1 MSRSNIKSR
10 DNRRPDIRRPAAP
23 GRKAGRRSKLILT
36 AGLVLISLGIWGCA
50 LGPDFV
56 PPAAPEVTG
65 YTQGQASSKT
75 IAADGKQQQFE
86 WGAKISRAWWHLFQ
100 SDKLDRVIK
109 LAVANNQN
117 LQAAQARLRESQAN
131 LQAGYGVFF
140 PQIEGKSD
148 ITRQKFNSASFGGSG
163 SGTLFTVYSA
173 SAAVS
178 YNFDF
183 FGRSRRTVEGLKAQ
197 SDYQDYEARATYLSL
212 LGRVINTVI
221 AEASYRA
228 QIKATREIIGDQQ
241 HQLDIME
248 AQVKAGIIA
257 SQDVLSMRARLA
269 STVATLPPLQQSL
282 DQARHLLAT
291 LVGQIPSAWTPPE
304 VGFADFTLPEHL
316 PVSLPSD
323 LVRQRPDILA
333 AEAQLHV
340 ASADIGVATANM
352 FPSIDLTGAYG
363 QSTIKSSLLFNP
375 ISNFWNLG
383 VGLTAPLFQ
392 GGTLWYKRKAAL
404 AAYDS
409 ALADYR
415 QTVLAAFAQ
424 VADTLRALEHDA
436 QTLNAQSQALESS
449 QQSLKLVQENY
460 KAGKADYVQ
469 VLIADLQY
477 QQARIGYLT
486 AKAQR
491 YQDSATLIAALG
503 GGWWNAQPESG
514 AAKKAR

>member
-1 MSRSNIKSR
+1 MSRNNNPSWDKIR
-10 DNRRPDIRRPAAP
+10 PDRRPNLWID
-23 GRKAGRRSKLILT
+23 KAGRQPKLFLT
-36 AGLVLISLGIWGCA
+36 AGLVLIIMGIWGCA

-56 PPAAPEVTG
+56 SPAAPEADS
-65 YTQGQASSKT
+65 YTQGKTPSET
-75 IAADGKQQQFE
+75 IAADGKQQQFD
-86 WGAKISRAWWHLFQ
+86 WGARVSHEWWHLFQ
-100 SDKLDRVIK
+100 SDKLNSVIQ
-109 LAVANNQN
+109 LAVANSQT

-148 ITRQKFNSASFGGSG
+148 ITRQKSNSAGFGSSVG
-163 SGTLFTVYSA
+163 GTTFTVYSV

-183 FGRSRRTVEGLKAQ
+183 FGRNRRTVEGLKAQ
-197 SDYQDYEARATYLSL
+197 SDFQDYEGRAAYLTL
-212 LGRVINTVI
+212 LGRVINSVI
-221 AEASYRA
+221 AMASYRA
-228 QIKATREIIGDQQ
+228 QIKATREIIDDQQ
-241 HQLDIME
+241 RQLKIME

-257 SQDVLSMRARLA
+257 SQDILSMRARLA

-282 DQARHLLAT
+282 DRTRHLLAT
-291 LVGQIPSAWTPPE
+291 LVGQVPSAWTPPE
-304 VGFADFTLPEHL
+304 VRFEDLSLPEHL
-316 PVSLPSD
+316 PISLPSD

-340 ASADIGVATANM
+340 ASANIGVATANM
-352 FPSIDLTGAYG
+352 FPSIDLTGQYG
-363 QSTIKSSLLFNP
+363 QASIESSLLFNP

-383 VGLTAPLFQ
+383 AGLTAPLFQ

-404 AAYDS
+404 AAYDA

-436 QTLNAQSQALESS
+436 QTLKAQSQALDSS
-449 QQSLKLVQENY
+449 RQSLKLVQANY
-460 KAGKADYVQ
+460 TAGKANYVQ

-486 AKAQR
+486 TKAQR
-491 YQDSATLIAALG
+491 YQDSAALFAALG
-503 GGWWNAQPESG
+503 GGWWNTQTAAG
-514 AAKKAR
+514 AAKKVP

>member
-1 MSRSNIKSR
+1 
-10 DNRRPDIRRPAAP
+10 
-23 GRKAGRRSKLILT
+23 LLT
-36 AGLVLISLGIWGCA
+36 AGLVLISMSIWRCA

-56 PPAAPEVTG
+56 PPPAPEVEG
-65 YTQGQASSKT
+65 YTQGKAPAET
-75 IAADGKQQQFE
+75 IPAEGKQQQFE
-86 WGAKISRAWWHLFQ
+86 WGARISREWWHLFQ
-100 SDKLDRVIK
+100 SDKLNRVIQ
-109 LAVANNQN
+109 LAVANNQT

-131 LQAGYGVFF
+131 LRAGYGLFF
-140 PQIEGKSD
+140 PQIEGKAD
-148 ITRQKFNSASFGGSG
+148 ITREKFNASSFGGSG
-163 SGTLFTVYSA
+163 AGTLFTVYST
-173 SAAVS
+173 SGAVS

-183 FGRSRRTVEGLKAQ
+183 FGRNRRTVEGLKAQ
-197 SDYQDYEARATYLSL
+197 SDYQDYESRATYLTL
-212 LGRVINTVI
+212 LGRVINAVI

-228 QIKATREIIGDQQ
+228 QIQATQEIIDDQQ

-269 STVATLPPLQQSL
+269 STEATLPPLKQSL
-282 DQARHLLAT
+282 DQSRHLLAT
-291 LVGQIPSAWTPPE
+291 LVGQVPSAWTPPE
-304 VGFADFTLPEHL
+304 VGFADLTLPEHL

-333 AEAQLHV
+333 VEAQLHV
-340 ASADIGVATANM
+340 ASANIGVATANM
-352 FPSIDLTGAYG
+352 FPSIDLTAQYG
-363 QSTIKSSLLFNP
+363 QSAIKRSLLFNP
-375 ISNFWNLG
+375 VSNFWNLG

-404 AAYDS
+404 AAYDA

-415 QTVLAAFAQ
+415 QTVLDAFAQ

-436 QTLNAQSQALESS
+436 ETLNAQLQALASS

-460 KAGKADYVQ
+460 RAGKADYVQ

-491 YQDSATLIAALG
+491 YQDSAALIAALG
-503 GGWWNAQPESG
+503 GGWWNVQPKTDI
-514 AAKKAR
+514 AKKVRQH

>member
-1 MSRSNIKSR
+1 MLDSKIQSWNHS
-10 DNRRPDIRRPAAP
+10 RPDLQRHAA
-23 GRKAGRRSKLILT
+23 GGKAGRRWDLLLV
-36 AGLVLISLGIWGCA
+36 AGLLLISTTIWGCA

-56 PPAAPEVTG
+56 PPAAPKVEG
-65 YTQGQASSKT
+65 YTRGKAPAET
-75 IAADGKQQQFE
+75 IAADGKQQQFD
-86 WGAKISRAWWHLFQ
+86 WGAKISREWWRLFQ
-100 SDKLDRVIK
+100 SDKLNSVVQ
-109 LAVANNQN
+109 LAVANNQT

-131 LQAGYGVFF
+131 LRAGYGVFF
-140 PQIEGKSD
+140 PQIEGKAD
-148 ITRQKFNSASFGGSG
+148 ITREKFNSSSFGGSG
-163 SGTLFTVYSA
+163 PATLFTVYST
-173 SAAVS
+173 SGAVS

-197 SDYQDYEARATYLSL
+197 SDYQDYESQATYLTL
-212 LGRVINTVI
+212 LGRVINAVI

-228 QIKATREIIGDQQ
+228 QIQATQEIIDDQQ

-257 SQDVLSMRARLA
+257 SQNVLSMRAQLA
-269 STVATLPPLQQSL
+269 STEATLPPLQQSL
-282 DQARHLLAT
+282 DQSRHLLAT
-291 LVGQIPSAWTPPE
+291 LVGQVPSVWTPPE
-304 VGFADFTLPEHL
+304 IGFADLTLPEHL

-352 FPSIDLTGAYG
+352 FPSIDLTAQYG
-363 QSTIKSSLLFNP
+363 QSTIDSSLLFNP
-375 ISNFWNLG
+375 VSNFWNLG

-404 AAYDS
+404 AAYDG

-449 QQSLKLVQENY
+449 QQSLKLVRENY

-503 GGWWNAQPESG
+503 GGWWNTKPKAV
-514 AAKKAR
+514 AAKMVQ

>member
-1 MSRSNIKSR
+1 MSRKEIHLWL
-10 DNRRPDIRRPAAP
+10 NRRSAIRRHAAP
-23 GRKAGRRSKLILT
+23 AKTRRRRRLFLT
-36 AGLVLISLGIWGCA
+36 AGFVLISMGIWGCA
-50 LGPDFV
+50 VGPDFV
-56 PPAAPEVTG
+56 PPRAPEVQT
-65 YTQGQASSKT
+65 YTRGKAPSET
-75 IAADGKQQQFE
+75 IPADGKQQQFE
-86 WGAKISRAWWHLFQ
+86 WGAKISREWWHLFQ
-100 SDKLDRVIK
+100 SDKLDRVIQ
-109 LAVANNQN
+109 LAVTNNQT

-131 LQAGYGVFF
+131 LEAGYGVFF
-140 PQIEGKSD
+140 PQIEGKAD
-148 ITRQKFNSASFGGSG
+148 VTRQKFNSASFGGSG
-163 SGTLFTVYSA
+163 AGTIFTVYSG

-183 FGRSRRTVEGLKAQ
+183 FGRNRRTVEGLKAQ
-197 SDYQDYEARATYLSL
+197 SDYQDYEARATYLTL

-228 QIKATREIIGDQQ
+228 QIGATREIIDDQQ

-257 SQDVLSMRARLA
+257 SQNVLSMRARLA

-282 DQARHLLAT
+282 DQSRHLLAT
-291 LVGQIPSAWTPPE
+291 LVGQMPSAWTPPE
-304 VGFADFTLPEHL
+304 VGFADLTLPEHL

-340 ASADIGVATANM
+340 ASANIGVATANM
-352 FPSIDLTGAYG
+352 FPSIDLTGQYG
-363 QSTIKSSLLFNP
+363 QSSTQSGLLFNS

-383 VGLTAPLFQ
+383 VGLTAPLFH

-404 AAYDS
+404 AAFDG

-415 QTVLAAFAQ
+415 QTVLAAFSQ

-436 QTLNAQSQALESS
+436 ETLNAQSQALTSS
-449 QQSLKLVQENY
+449 QQSLRLVQENY

-503 GGWWNAQPESG
+503 GGWWNAQPDAR
-514 AAKKAR
+514 AAKKDT

>member
-1 MSRSNIKSR
+1 MRRSIW
-10 DNRRPDIRRPAAP
+10 A
-23 GRKAGRRSKLILT
+23 GKAGRLLKLFLT
-36 AGLVLISLGIWGCA
+36 VGLVLIGMGIWGCA
-50 LGPDFV
+50 VGPDFV
-56 PPAAPEVTG
+56 SPAAPQVKG
-65 YTQGQASSKT
+65 YTQGKAPSET
-75 IAADGKQQQFE
+75 IAADGKQQHFE
-86 WGAKISRAWWHLFQ
+86 WGAQISREWWHLFQ
-100 SDKLDRVIK
+100 SDKLDRVIQ
-109 LAVANNQN
+109 LAVANNQT
-117 LQAAQARLRESQAN
+117 LQAAQARLHESQAN

-148 ITRQKFNSASFGGSG
+148 ITRQKSNSASFGSSVG
-163 SGTLFTVYSA
+163 GTVFNVYSV

-183 FGRSRRTVEGLKAQ
+183 FGLNRRTVEGLKAQ
-197 SDYQDYEARATYLSL
+197 SDFQDYEGRAAYLTL
-212 LGRVINTVI
+212 LGRVINAVI
-221 AEASYRA
+221 AQASYEA
-228 QIKATREIIGDQQ
+228 QIKATREIIDDQQ
-241 HQLDIME
+241 RQLKIME
-248 AQVKAGIIA
+248 AQAKAGIIA

-282 DQARHLLAT
+282 DQTRHLLAT
-291 LVGQIPSAWTPPE
+291 LVGQVPSAWTPPQ
-304 VGFADFTLPEHL
+304 VGFEDLTLPEHL
-316 PVSLPSD
+316 PISLPSD

-340 ASADIGVATANM
+340 ASANIGVATANM
-352 FPSIDLTGAYG
+352 FPSIDLTGQYG
-363 QSTIKSSLLFNP
+363 QASTESSLLFKS
-375 ISNFWNLG
+375 ISNFWSLG
-383 VGLTAPLFQ
+383 AALTAPLFQ

-404 AAYDS
+404 AAYDA

-436 QTLNAQSQALESS
+436 QTLKAQSQAFESS
-449 QQSLKLVQENY
+449 AQSLKLVQENY

-491 YQDSATLIAALG
+491 YQDSATLFAALG
-503 GGWWNAQPESG
+503 GGWWNAQPAAG
-514 AAKKAR
+514 AAKKNP

>member
-1 MSRSNIKSR
+1 MLRNNIQSR
-10 DNRRPDIRRPAAP
+10 DYHRPDRRRFAAP
-23 GRKAGRRSKLILT
+23 RQANEWQK
-36 AGLVLISLGIWGCA
+36 LVLIAGFVLISMGIWGCA

-56 PPAAPEVTG
+56 PPAPPEVEG
-65 YTQGQASSKT
+65 YTQGKTPAET

-86 WGAKISRAWWHLFQ
+86 WGAKISRDWWHLFQ
-100 SDKLDRVIK
+100 SDKLDRVIQ
-109 LAVANNQN
+109 LAVANNPT

-140 PQIEGKSD
+140 PQIEGKAD
-148 ITRQKFNSASFGGSG
+148 ITREKFNAASFGGSG
-163 SGTLFTVYSA
+163 PATLFTVYST

-197 SDYQDYEARATYLSL
+197 SDYQNYESQATYLTL
-212 LGRVINTVI
+212 LGRVINAVI
-221 AEASYRA
+221 AEASYRS
-228 QIKATREIIGDQQ
+228 QIQATQEIIDDQQ
-241 HQLDIME
+241 HQLNIME

-269 STVATLPPLQQSL
+269 STQATLPPLQQSL
-282 DQARHLLAT
+282 DQTRHLLAT
-291 LVGQIPSAWTPPE
+291 LVGQVPAAWTPPE
-304 VGFADFTLPEHL
+304 VGFTDFTLPEHL

-352 FPSIDLTGAYG
+352 FPSIDLTAQYG
-363 QSTIKSSLLFNP
+363 QSTIKSGLLFNP

-392 GGTLWYKRKAAL
+392 GGRLWYQRKAAL
-404 AAYDS
+404 AAYDA

-436 QTLNAQSQALESS
+436 QALDAQSQALESS

-503 GGWWNAQPESG
+503 GGWWNAP
-514 AAKKAR
+514 AKTDNAKKVR

>member
-1 MSRSNIKSR
+1 MSRSNIKSWNNPR
-10 DNRRPDIRRPAAP
+10 PDWRRYTASGKTGRRP
-23 GRKAGRRSKLILT
+23 KLILI

-56 PPAAPEVTG
+56 PPAAPEASG
-65 YTQGQASSKT
+65 YTQGKTPAKT
-75 IAADGKQQQFE
+75 IAADGKQQQFD
-86 WGAKISRAWWHLFQ
+86 WGARISRDWWHLFQ
-100 SDKLDRVIK
+100 SEKMDRVVK
-109 LAVANNQN
+109 LALANNQN

-140 PQIEGKSD
+140 PQIGGKAD
-148 ITRQKFNSASFGGSG
+148 ITRQKYNSASFGGSG
-163 SGTLFTVYSA
+163 PGTEFTVYSA

-183 FGRSRRTVEGLKAQ
+183 FGRNRRTVEGLKAQ
-197 SDYQDYEARATYLSL
+197 SDYQDYEARATYLTL
-212 LGRVINTVI
+212 LGRVINGVI

-228 QIKATREIIGDQQ
+228 QITATQEIIDDQKR
-241 HQLDIME
+241 QLDIME
-248 AQVKAGIIA
+248 AQLKVGIIA

-269 STVATLPPLQQSL
+269 STMATLPPLQQSL
-282 DQARHLLAT
+282 DQTRHLLAT
-291 LVGQIPSAWTPPE
+291 LVGQLPASWTPPD
-304 VGFADFTLPEHL
+304 VGFADITLPEKL
-316 PVSLPSD
+316 PVSLPSN

-363 QSTIKSSLLFNP
+363 QTTIKRSLFFNP

-392 GGTLWYKRKAAL
+392 GGKLWYKRKAAL
-404 AAYDS
+404 AAYDA

-436 QTLNAQSQALESS
+436 ETLNAQSQALESS

-460 KAGKADYVQ
+460 SAGKADYVQ

-486 AKAQR
+486 SKAQR

-503 GGWWNAQPESG
+503 GGWWNNQPD
-514 AAKKAR
+514 

>member
-1 MSRSNIKSR
+1 MR
-10 DNRRPDIRRPAAP
+10 A
-23 GRKAGRRSKLILT
+23 GKAGRLHKLFLT
-36 AGLVLISLGIWGCA
+36 AGVVLIIMGIGGCA

-56 PPAAPEVTG
+56 SPAAPEVEG
-65 YTQGQASSKT
+65 YTQGKAPSET
-75 IAADGKQQQFE
+75 IPADGKKQHFE
-86 WGAKISRAWWHLFQ
+86 WGARVSREWWHLFQ
-100 SDKLDRVIK
+100 SDKLDSVIQ
-109 LAVANNQN
+109 LAVANNQS

-148 ITRQKFNSASFGGSG
+148 MTRQKFNSASFGSSVG
-163 SGTLFTVYSA
+163 GTVFTVYSV

-183 FGRSRRTVEGLKAQ
+183 FGRNRRTVESLKAQ
-197 SDYQDYEARATYLSL
+197 SDFQGYESRAAYLTL
-212 LGRVINTVI
+212 LGRIINAVI
-221 AEASYRA
+221 AQASYRA
-228 QIKATREIIGDQQ
+228 QIQATREIIADQQ
-241 HQLDIME
+241 RQLKIME

-282 DQARHLLAT
+282 DQTRHLLTT
-291 LVGQIPSAWTPPE
+291 LVGKVPSAWIPPQ
-304 VGFADFTLPEHL
+304 VGFEDLTLPEHL
-316 PVSLPSD
+316 PISLPSD

-340 ASADIGVATANM
+340 ASANIGVATANM
-352 FPSIDLTGAYG
+352 FPSIDLTGQYG
-363 QSTIKSSLLFNP
+363 QASTKSGLLFNP

-383 VGLTAPLFQ
+383 AGLTAPLFQ

-404 AAYDS
+404 AAYD
-409 ALADYR
+409 AAMADYR

-436 QTLNAQSQALESS
+436 QALKAQSQALESS
-449 QQSLKLVQENY
+449 EQSLKLVQENY
-460 KAGKADYVQ
+460 TAGKANYVQ

-486 AKAQR
+486 AKARR
-491 YQDSATLIAALG
+491 YQDSATLFAALG
-503 GGWWNAQPESG
+503 GGWWNAQPGVG
-514 AAKKAR
+514 AAKKAP

>member
-1 MSRSNIKSR
+1 MSLCHIRFQ
-10 DNRRPDIRRPAAP
+10 DYRRPELWRHAAP
-23 GRKAGRRSKLILT
+23 LRARRRQRLCLT
-36 AGLVLISLGIWGCA
+36 AWAVLISMGIWGCA

-56 PPAAPEVTG
+56 SPAAPEVSG
-65 YTQGQASSKT
+65 YTQGKAPVAT
-75 IAADGKQQQFE
+75 IAADGRQQYFD
-86 WGAKISRAWWHLFQ
+86 WGAKISREWWHLFQ
-100 SDKLDRVIK
+100 SDKLNRVIQ
-109 LAVANNQN
+109 LAVANNQT

-131 LQAGYGVFF
+131 LRAGYGVFF
-140 PQIEGKSD
+140 PQIEGKAD
-148 ITRQKFNSASFGGSG
+148 ITRQKFNSASFGGSFG
-163 SGTLFTVYSA
+163 SSLFTVYST

-197 SDYQDYEARATYLSL
+197 SDFQDYEARATYLTL

-221 AEASYRA
+221 AEATYRA
-228 QIKATREIIGDQQ
+228 QIEATREIIDDQQ
-241 HQLDIME
+241 HQLNIME

-269 STVATLPPLQQSL
+269 ATEATLPPLQQSL
-282 DQARHLLAT
+282 AQTRHLLAT
-291 LVGQIPSAWTPPE
+291 LVGQIPSSWTPPE

-333 AEAQLHV
+333 AEAQLHA

-392 GGTLWYKRKAAL
+392 GGKLWYKRKAAL
-404 AAYDS
+404 AAYDA

-415 QTVLAAFAQ
+415 QMVLAAFAQ

-449 QQSLKLVQENY
+449 QQSLQLVQENY

-477 QQARIGYLT
+477 QQARIGFLT

-503 GGWWNAQPESG
+503 GGWWNTQPQEG
-514 AAKKAR
+514 DPITAP